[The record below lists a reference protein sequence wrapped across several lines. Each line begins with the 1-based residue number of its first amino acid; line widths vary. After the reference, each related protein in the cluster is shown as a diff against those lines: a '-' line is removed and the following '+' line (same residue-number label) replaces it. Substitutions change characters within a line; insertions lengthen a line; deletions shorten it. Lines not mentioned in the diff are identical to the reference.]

1 MRKIIISLSIIAA
14 VAAIAIGATTAY
26 FSDTET
32 STGNTFSAG
41 TIDIR
46 VVGDNFTWTEPAVLE
61 DMKPCYTDYF
71 NFTIY
76 NDGSDPNPVNV
87 WKKLTDLHEETGVV
101 SEPECTE
108 QNGSWDPVNKE
119 CTWTS
124 PNYDKNDIASI
135 INYDLYVEVYD
146 SNGHKIWWQTILTDA
161 DGITVRD
168 IVDNF
173 PDGLYLGMIP
183 AGGYMKVTQSYHMRD
198 DGETNW
204 AQGDKMYFNIEINA
218 VQLRGT
224 AWLENK
230 QGAEPWKIILDDN
243 NDKKTD
249 SNDINGTLTYKVKN
263 PTFDFSFTGK
273 APLANT
279 EYCLWIGGTPQEGNW
294 DANTKVGCAM
304 SESDGT
310 INFSDNKDLGKDI
323 KDGKIW
329 LIPSN
334 DYDESGWHAYHPEN
348 YLWET
353 GLIWYEDTDN

>member
-1 MRKIIISLSIIAA
+1 MKKIIVSLAIIA
-14 VAAIAIGATTAY
+14 VVGAIVVGATTAY

-32 STGNTFSAG
+32 SKGNTFSAG

-87 WKKLTDLHEETGVV
+87 WKKLTNLHTEEGVM
-101 SEPECTE
+101 SEPECE
-108 QNGSWDPVNKE
+108 AENGTWDGDH
-119 CTWTS
+119 CTGETPKS
-124 PNYDKNDIASI
+124 DIDTI

-161 DGITVRD
+161 DGMTVRD

-173 PDGLYLGMIP
+173 PEGLYLGMIP
-183 AGGYMKVTQSYHMRD
+183 AGGYMKVIQSYHMQD
-198 DGETNW
+198 LDQPTNW
-204 AQGDKMYFNIEINA
+204 AQGDKMLFNIEINA

-230 QGAEPWKIILDDN
+230 QGAEPWKLNIKDN
-243 NDKKTD
+243 
-249 SNDINGTLTYKVKN
+249 INGTLTYKVKN

-294 DANTKVGCAM
+294 DADTKVGCAT
-304 SESDGT
+304 SGSDKT
-310 INFSDNKDLGKDI
+310 INFSGNLDLGKDV

-329 LIPSN
+329 LIPST